1 MPNSIDRYIFRTT
14 FGAFLMILL
23 SLTGIIWITHAL
35 REIDLVTNQGQTILV
50 FLGITGLLIPI
61 LAQVIAPIAFVI
73 AVVYAIDKLNGDA
86 ELVVMNAAG
95 MSPWR
100 LFRPFLAVAITVAL
114 LVGFISAYLSPSL
127 QRELRDRATR
137 VRTDLVTNIVQPGRF
152 LTVEGG
158 LTFHIR
164 ERRSN
169 GELSGILIDDRRN
182 PDARSTFL
190 AEQGSI
196 VKKDGGTFLLL
207 ENGSIQRLEKARGG
221 EPRIVM
227 FDRYAFDLSRFTND
241 APVHVTHRPARE
253 RYLWEL
259 FAPPAGD
266 PLVKAQ
272 PGHFRA
278 DLHDRLLAPIYPL
291 AFVVIAFA
299 AIGGPRTTRQSRGF
313 AVALAIGGVAVL
325 RLIGFACI
333 VLSIQTPTALAV
345 LYGSVIFTCTL
356 GALAIRRGVTI
367 EPPASLTNFLSSISE
382 RVVRQAAT

>member
-1 MPNSIDRYIFRTT
+1 MPRSIDRYIFRTA
-14 FGAFLMILL
+14 FGAFLLILL
-23 SLTGIIWITHAL
+23 TLTGIIWITHAL
-35 REIDLVTNQGQTILV
+35 REINLITNQGQTILV

-73 AVVYAIDKLNGDA
+73 AVVYAIDKLNADA

-95 MSPWR
+95 MSPWQ
-100 LFRPFLAVAITVAL
+100 LFRPFLAVAVTVAL

-127 QRELRDRATR
+127 QRELRDRAMR

-152 LTVEGG
+152 LTIEGG
-158 LTFHIR
+158 LTFHVR
-164 ERRSN
+164 ERRPN

-182 PDARSTFL
+182 PEMRATFL

-196 VKKDGGTFLLL
+196 IKKEGGTFLLL
-207 ENGSIQRLEKARGG
+207 EDGSIQRLDRGKF
-221 EPRIVM
+221 EPRIVI

-241 APVHVTHRPARE
+241 APVQVTNLPARE

-259 FAPPAGD
+259 IAPDPND

-313 AVALAIGGVAVL
+313 AVALAIGGVAML

-333 VLSIQTPTALAV
+333 VLSIQTPMALIV
-345 LYGSVIFTCTL
+345 LYGSVLLACVL
-356 GALAIRRGVTI
+356 GALAIRRGITI
-367 EPPASLTNFLSSISE
+367 EPPASLSNFLSSISE
-382 RVVRQAAT
+382 RMARQAAA

>member
-1 MPNSIDRYIFRTT
+1 MPSSIDRYIFRTV
-14 FGAFLMILL
+14 FGAFLLILL

-35 REIDLVTNQGQTILV
+35 REIDLITNQGQTILV

-100 LFRPFLAVAITVAL
+100 LFRPFLAAAVTVGV

-152 LTVEGG
+152 LTIEGG

-169 GELSGILIDDRRN
+169 GELSGILIDDRRS
-182 PDARSTFL
+182 PEMRSTFL

-207 ENGSIQRLEKARGG
+207 ENGSIQRLEKGRF
-221 EPRIVM
+221 EPRIVL
-227 FDRYAFDLSRFTND
+227 FERYAFDLSRFTND
-241 APVHVTHRPARE
+241 APAQLTHLPARE
-253 RYLWEL
+253 RYLWQL
-259 FAPPAGD
+259 FAPDPND
-266 PLVKAQ
+266 PLVKSQ

-313 AVALAIGGVAVL
+313 AVALAIGGVAAL

-333 VLSIQTPTALAV
+333 VLSIQTPTALVV
-345 LYGSVIFTCTL
+345 LYGSVILACGL
-356 GALAIRRGVTI
+356 GTLAIRRGVTI
-367 EPPASLTNFLSSISE
+367 EPPVSLANFLSSISE
-382 RVVRQAAT
+382 RMVREAAT

>member
-1 MPNSIDRYIFRTT
+1 MPSSIDRYIFRTV
-14 FGAFLMILL
+14 FGAFLLILL

-35 REIDLVTNQGQTILV
+35 REIDLITNQGQTILV

-100 LFRPFLAVAITVAL
+100 LFRPFLAAAVTVGV

-152 LTVEGG
+152 LTIEGG

-169 GELSGILIDDRRN
+169 GELSGILIDDRRS
-182 PDARSTFL
+182 PEMRSTFL

-207 ENGSIQRLEKARGG
+207 ENGSIQRLEKGRF
-221 EPRIVM
+221 EPRIVL
-227 FDRYAFDLSRFTND
+227 FERYAFDLSRFTND
-241 APVHVTHRPARE
+241 APAQLTHLPVRE
-253 RYLWEL
+253 RYLWQL
-259 FAPPAGD
+259 FALDPND

-313 AVALAIGGVAVL
+313 AVALAIGGVAAL

-333 VLSIQTPTALAV
+333 VLSIQTPTALVV
-345 LYGSVIFTCTL
+345 LYGSVILACGL
-356 GALAIRRGVTI
+356 GTLAIRRGVTI
-367 EPPASLTNFLSSISE
+367 EPPVSLANFLSSISE
-382 RVVRQAAT
+382 RMVREAAT

>member
-1 MPNSIDRYIFRTT
+1 MPSSIDRYIFRTT
-14 FGAFLMILL
+14 FGAFLLILV

-35 REIDLVTNQGQTILV
+35 REIDLITNQGQTILV

-95 MSPWR
+95 ISPWR
-100 LFRPFLAVAITVAL
+100 LFRPFLAVAVIVAL

-152 LTVEGG
+152 LTIEGG

-164 ERRSN
+164 ERRPN
-169 GELSGILIDDRRN
+169 GELSGILIDDRRS
-182 PDARSTFL
+182 PEMRSTFL

-207 ENGSIQRLEKARGG
+207 ENGSIQRLEKGRF
-221 EPRIVM
+221 EPRIVL

-241 APVHVTHRPARE
+241 APAQVTNRPARE
-253 RYLWEL
+253 RYLWQL
-259 FAPPAGD
+259 LAPDPDD
-266 PLVKAQ
+266 PLVKGQ

-278 DLHDRLLAPIYPL
+278 DLHDRLLAPLYPL

-313 AVALAIGGVAVL
+313 AVALAIGGVAAL

-333 VLSIQTPTALAV
+333 VLTIQTPTALVV
-345 LYGSVIFTCTL
+345 LYGSVILACGL
-356 GALAIRRGVTI
+356 GALAIRRGVMI
-367 EPPASLTNFLSSISE
+367 EPPASLANFLSSISE
-382 RVVRQAAT
+382 RMVREAPT

>member
-1 MPNSIDRYIFRTT
+1 MPRSIDRYIFRTT
-14 FGAFLMILL
+14 FGAFLLILL
-23 SLTGIIWITHAL
+23 TLTGIIWITHAL
-35 REIDLVTNQGQTILV
+35 REINLITNQGQTILV

-95 MSPWR
+95 MSPWQ
-100 LFRPFLAVAITVAL
+100 LFRPFLAVAVTVAL

-152 LTVEGG
+152 LTIEGG
-158 LTFHIR
+158 LTFHVR
-164 ERRSN
+164 ERRPN

-182 PDARSTFL
+182 PEMRATFL

-196 VKKDGGTFLLL
+196 IKKEGGTFLLL
-207 ENGSIQRLEKARGG
+207 EDGSIQRLDRGKF
-221 EPRIVM
+221 EPRIVI

-241 APVHVTHRPARE
+241 APLKVTNLPARE

-259 FAPPAGD
+259 IAPDPND

-278 DLHDRLLAPIYPL
+278 DLNDRLLAPIYPL

-325 RLIGFACI
+325 RMIGFACI
-333 VLSIQTPTALAV
+333 VLSIQTPMALIV
-345 LYGSVIFTCTL
+345 LYGSVLLACVL
-356 GALAIRRGVTI
+356 GALAIRRGITI
-367 EPPASLTNFLSSISE
+367 EPPASLSNFLSSISK
-382 RVVRQAAT
+382 RMARQAAA

>member
-1 MPNSIDRYIFRTT
+1 MPSSIDRYIFRTV
-14 FGAFLMILL
+14 FGAFLLILL

-35 REIDLVTNQGQTILV
+35 REIDLITNQGQTILV

-100 LFRPFLAVAITVAL
+100 LFRPFLAAAVTVGV

-152 LTVEGG
+152 LTIEGG

-169 GELSGILIDDRRN
+169 GELSGILIDDRRS
-182 PDARSTFL
+182 PEMRSTFL

-207 ENGSIQRLEKARGG
+207 ENGSIQRLEKGRF
-221 EPRIVM
+221 EPRIVL
-227 FDRYAFDLSRFTND
+227 FERYAFDLSRFTND
-241 APVHVTHRPARE
+241 VPAQLTHLPARE
-253 RYLWEL
+253 RYLWQL
-259 FAPPAGD
+259 FALDPND

-313 AVALAIGGVAVL
+313 AVALAIGGVAAL

-333 VLSIQTPTALAV
+333 VLSIQTRTALVV
-345 LYGSVIFTCTL
+345 LYGSVILACGL
-356 GALAIRRGVTI
+356 GTLAIRRGVTI
-367 EPPASLTNFLSSISE
+367 EPPVSLANFLASISE
-382 RVVRQAAT
+382 RMVREAPT

>member
-1 MPNSIDRYIFRTT
+1 MPSSIDRYIFRTT
-14 FGAFLMILL
+14 FGAFLLILIT
-23 SLTGIIWITHAL
+23 LTGIIWITRAL
-35 REIDLVTNQGQTILV
+35 REIDLITNQGQTILV

-100 LFRPFLAVAITVAL
+100 LFRPFLAAAVTVAL

-137 VRTDLVTNIVQPGRF
+137 VRTDLVTTIVQPGRF
-152 LTVEGG
+152 LTIEGG

-164 ERRSN
+164 ERRLN
-169 GELSGILIDDRRN
+169 GELSGILIDDRRS
-182 PDARSTFL
+182 PEMRSTFL

-196 VKKDGGTFLLL
+196 VQKDGGTFLLL
-207 ENGSIQRLEKARGG
+207 ENGSIQRLEKGRG

-241 APVHVTHRPARE
+241 APAQVTNRPARE

-259 FAPPAGD
+259 FASDPND

-325 RLIGFACI
+325 RMIGFACI
-333 VLSIQTPTALAV
+333 VLSIQTPAALVV
-345 LYGSVIFTCTL
+345 LYGSVLFACVL

-367 EPPASLTNFLSSISE
+367 ELPAWLTNLLSSISE
-382 RVVRQAAT
+382 RMVGQAAA

>member
-1 MPNSIDRYIFRTT
+1 MPSSIDRYIFRTV
-14 FGAFLMILL
+14 FGAFLLILV

-35 REIDLVTNQGQTILV
+35 REIDLITNQGQTILV

-100 LFRPFLAVAITVAL
+100 LFRPFLAAAVTVGV

-152 LTVEGG
+152 LTIEGG

-169 GELSGILIDDRRN
+169 GELSGILIDDRRS
-182 PDARSTFL
+182 PEMRSTFL

-207 ENGSIQRLEKARGG
+207 ENGSIQRLEKGRF
-221 EPRIVM
+221 EPRIVL
-227 FDRYAFDLSRFTND
+227 FERYAFDLSRFTND
-241 APVHVTHRPARE
+241 APAQLTHLPARE
-253 RYLWEL
+253 RYLWQL
-259 FAPPAGD
+259 FAPDPND

-313 AVALAIGGVAVL
+313 AVALAIGGVAAL

-333 VLSIQTPTALAV
+333 VLSIQTRTALVV
-345 LYGSVIFTCTL
+345 LYGSVILACGL
-356 GALAIRRGVTI
+356 GTLAIRRGVTI
-367 EPPASLTNFLSSISE
+367 EPPVSVANLLSSISE
-382 RVVRQAAT
+382 RMVREAAT